1 MNWALHNK
9 VNEVVVLD
17 GVAVEGLPDPKR
29 TAIILSSDGRQADAV
44 NLIYEN
50 ENNIDMK
57 K

>member
-29 TAIILSSDGRQADAV
+29 TAIILSSDGRQADAA